1 VKLSIAEVLGEA
13 WSLYSRHA
21 GKMILM
27 AALVFSVTSI
37 VAALVG
43 DNTQLI
49 AVVLVVNT
57 IGILWLQGA
66 LAVAVSDLRA
76 GKALGSV
83 FSMLSRVEPRIW
95 PLLGAGILVGVLAG
109 GLILTALILGL
120 YPLLVP
126 GVIVLTFTVAVIPVV
141 VLEGKGVAESFRRS
155 YQLVKGD
162 GWRVLA
168 VIALTAL
175 FSAIIAIVI
184 SSLLSQIPSTAGWYL
199 ASVISNSVVIPF
211 VALAWIL
218 TYFDLKLNK
227 EHKWTTS

>member
-13 WSLYSRHA
+13 WSLYTRHA
-21 GKMILM
+21 GKLILM
-27 AALVFSVTSI
+27 AGVVFAVTSI

-43 DNTQLI
+43 DNTRLI

-76 GKALGSV
+76 GRPLGSV
-83 FSMLSRVEPRIW
+83 FSMLARVEPRIW
-95 PLLGAGILVGVLAG
+95 PLLGAGILVGILAG

-126 GVIVLTFTVAVIPVV
+126 GVIVLTFTVAVIPLV
-141 VLEGKGVAESFRRS
+141 VLEGAGVVQSFRSS
-155 YQLVKGD
+155 YRLVRGD
-162 GWRVLA
+162 GWRVFA

-175 FSAIIAIVI
+175 FSAIVAIVI
-184 SSLLSQIPSTAGWYL
+184 STLFAQVPSVAGWYL
-199 ASVISNSVVIPF
+199 ASMISNAVVIPF

-227 EHKWTTS
+227 EPHWTTS